1 MKLGYKRKKQ
11 YLVFLFLIFF
21 SYIKKG
27 EIMKKI
33 YILIGC
39 VIYFIILYTLFP
51 LLLPFLLSL
60 FCFFMMKPLIDYIEK
75 IFDIKRSLIGII
87 ILFIFYISI
96 LCLII
101 FVIYQISIYI
111 IQILPC
117 IPDIYMTYIKP
128 QIQDYQPF
136 VVFLYEQSSQ
146 YLLQGF
152 TFLTAYFQKIPYLI
166 FSIFLFMIS
175 TFYLVLEYDDIQEKI
190 QKICSKKTYFLC
202 IQIKNHFLK
211 GVQVYFKCQWIL
223 LLVSFLMISIVFSIL
238 GYSHSL
244 FLAGMTSLLDCLPF
258 IGIGIVFFPLTLYYI
273 FCQSYVKALY
283 IFLVYLLMNMI
294 RSFLEPRIMNKQMKI
309 PSFFL
314 LISMILHFH
323 FFGFIGMILSPIHLT
338 LLFEVLEHS
347 FQSE

>member
-1 MKLGYKRKKQ
+1 
-11 YLVFLFLIFF
+11 
-21 SYIKKG
+21 
-27 EIMKKI
+27 MKKI

-60 FCFFMMKPLIDYIEK
+60 LCFFMMKPLVDYIEK
-75 IFDIKRSLIGII
+75 IFDIKRSLIGL
-87 ILFIFYISI
+87 ILLFVSYIGI

-101 FVIYQISIYI
+101 LGIYQISHYI
-111 IQILPC
+111 VQILPYVL
-117 IPDIYMTYIKP
+117 DIYMTYIEPK
-128 QIQDYQPF
+128 IQDYQPF
-136 VVFLYEQSSQ
+136 VAFLYEQGSQ

-152 TFLTAYFQKIPYLI
+152 TFLTTYFQKIPYLI

-175 TFYLVLEYDDIQEKI
+175 TFYLVLEYDEIQEKI
-190 QKICSKKTYFLC
+190 QKICSKKTYILC

-211 GVQVYFKCQWIL
+211 GIQAYFKCQWIL
-223 LLVSFLMISIVFSIL
+223 LGVSFLMISLVFSIL

-244 FLAGMTSLLDCLPF
+244 FLAIMTSLLDCLPF
-258 IGIGIVFFPLTLYYI
+258 IGIGIVFLPLTLYYI
-273 FCQSYVKALY
+273 LCQSYGKALY

-294 RSFLEPRIMNKQMKI
+294 RSFLEPHLMNKQMKI

-347 FQSE
+347 FQFE

>member
-1 MKLGYKRKKQ
+1 
-11 YLVFLFLIFF
+11 
-21 SYIKKG
+21 
-27 EIMKKI
+27 MKKI

-39 VIYFIILYTLFP
+39 ALYFIILYTLFP

-60 FCFFMMKPLIDYIEK
+60 LCFFIMKPLIDFIERLLCL
-75 IFDIKRSLIGII
+75 KRSLIGII
-87 ILFIFYISI
+87 ILFLFYMTIITLIILGIYQMSISI
-96 LCLII
+96 ARI
-101 FVIYQISIYI
+101 VPY
-111 IQILPC
+111 
-117 IPDIYMTYIKP
+117 IPDIYTTYIEP
-128 QIQDYQPF
+128 HIQDYQPF
-136 VVFLYEQSSQ
+136 IAFLYEQGSQ

-152 TFLTAYFQKIPYLI
+152 TFLTSYFQKIPYLI

-190 QKICSKKTYFLC
+190 RMICSKKTYLLC
-202 IQIKNHFLK
+202 VQIKNHFLK
-211 GVQVYFKCQWIL
+211 GIQVYFKCQCIL
-223 LLVSFLMISIVFSIL
+223 LFISFLMISLIFSIL

-244 FLAGMTSLLDCLPF
+244 FLAAMTSLLDSLPF
-258 IGIGIVFFPLTLYYI
+258 IGIGIVFLPLSLYYI
-273 FCQSYVKALY
+273 FCQSYGKALY

-294 RSFLEPRIMNKQMKI
+294 RSFLEPHIMNKQMKI

-338 LLFEVLEHS
+338 LLFELLEHS